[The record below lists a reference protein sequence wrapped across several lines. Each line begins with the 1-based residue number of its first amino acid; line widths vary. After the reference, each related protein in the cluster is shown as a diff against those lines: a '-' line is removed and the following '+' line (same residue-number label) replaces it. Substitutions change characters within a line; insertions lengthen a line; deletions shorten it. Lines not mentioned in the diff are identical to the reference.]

1 MLPTKYSLIITTLL
15 CLVTTYVSA
24 GRFSDN
30 ELRGPEFT
38 NPDIPFDM
46 PEEWQNQPIK
56 YSDWANKADLAV
68 SLDQFLY
75 PFMLPAI
82 EKYAQENKVNIAVQ
96 EGTCG
101 TSAKALKNKEADIA
115 GFCCPAAETD
125 RFIGLK
131 FHTVGI
137 ASLALLTHP
146 SNKITDVTY
155 DEAQKIFRGD
165 IYRWSEL
172 KTAEGKKG
180 AKRPIRVIGR
190 PHCKL
195 RPGHWRLLLKNED
208 EFSPRMQEVSAIED
222 MMSEVAKTEDAVG
235 YETLWSL
242 KQHPQQKV
250 STLAINGIK
259 PSESE
264 KIASGEYPIYRV
276 YNVTTWEA
284 DNTKSEAAQKLVTYL
299 IEQMEFID
307 PKYGVVPVSKLRK
320 TGWQFKD
327 NELIGE
333 PDVKK

>member
-1 MLPTKYSLIITTLL
+1 MLPTKYTFVITSIL
-15 CLVTTYVSA
+15 CLLMMQVSA

-30 ELRGPEFT
+30 ELRGTEFT
-38 NPDIPFDM
+38 DPSVIFDM
-46 PEEWQNQPIK
+46 SEEWQNQPIK
-56 YSDWANKADLAV
+56 YSDWAEKADLAV

-75 PFMLPAI
+75 PFMLPAVQ
-82 EKYAQENKVNIAVQ
+82 KYAKENKVNIAIQ

-101 TSAKALKNKEADIA
+101 TSAKALKDKEADIT

-125 RFIGLK
+125 RFPGLK

-155 DEAQKIFRGD
+155 EEAQKVFRGD

-180 AKRPIRVIGR
+180 ARKPIRVIGR

-222 MMSEVAKTEDAVG
+222 MMSEVAKTAGAVG

-242 KQHPQQKV
+242 KQHAQQKV
-250 STLAINGIK
+250 NTLAINGIK
-259 PSESE
+259 PSETD
-264 KIASGEYPIYRV
+264 KITKGEYPIYRV

-284 DNTKSEAAQKLVTYL
+284 DSTKNEAAQKLVKYL
-299 IEQMEFID
+299 IDQMEYID
-307 PKYGVVPVSKLRK
+307 PKYGVVPVSKLREADWK
-320 TGWQFKD
+320 FKD

-333 PDVKK
+333 PD